1 LTPCEQ
7 TAASSADPGEND
19 RQEQTRADRL
29 VVHVANATAW
39 LFPLLIIAINAQ
51 VFMRKAGHNQ
61 AWLDDAQWW
70 MYGFAMTVGFAY
82 AITTQSH
89 VRVDVLHA
97 NFSDK
102 KKARIEIFALGWLL
116 LPFLAVM
123 CDILFHYSWTSFL
136 AREGSDSPN
145 GLHRLYL
152 LKLSLPLLFLLAMV
166 ATVSMVTL
174 AAMGQVM
181 DLNHWLVLGMFLGFI
196 FLLFRGIPVAF
207 ALVGI
212 SLIFIVLG
220 EFLLDPNKGWIN
232 EHIEYDSVRLTYK
245 RLAASGGR
253 FFGGTIKNPV
263 LVALPMFIFMGLM
276 LDRSGMAQRMMKS
289 MQVVFGL
296 LRGGLAL
303 SVMLIG
309 IILAAST
316 GVIGASVVLLGVMGI
331 PTMLAQDYESPI
343 AAGTVAASGTLG
355 ILIPPSIMLVIM
367 SDQLAI
373 SLGDLFM
380 GALFP
385 GLLLGALYIGILLV
399 LGSIFFGL
407 ATPTEASGLGAL
419 GATLIALF
427 SGRLNFGV
435 LKEVM
440 RHTLNTC
447 GYIVGI
453 FITAAF
459 FAFVLR
465 RYGGDEIIEEMVLGS
480 FDNPYLVVAFILFV
494 IFCLGFLL
502 DWIEI
507 TLIIMPLMLPVV
519 LALDLAVNGYGVVSD
534 PAIVWFAI
542 LVAVTLQTSFLTP
555 PVGFALFYLK
565 GVCPPEVKLTHIYR
579 GVIPFVLLQLVG
591 LGIVFAF
598 PSLTTWL
605 PAVAYGN

>member
-1 LTPCEQ
+1 MQ
-7 TAASSADPGEND
+7 
-19 RQEQTRADRL
+19 
-29 VVHVANATAW
+29 
-39 LFPLLIIAINAQ
+39 I
-51 VFMRKAGHNQ
+51 
-61 AWLDDAQWW
+61 
-70 MYGFAMTVGFAY
+70 
-82 AITTQSH
+82 
-89 VRVDVLHA
+89 
-97 NFSDK
+97 
-102 KKARIEIFALGWLL
+102 
-116 LPFLAVM
+116 
-123 CDILFHYSWTSFL
+123 
-136 AREGSDSPN
+136 
-145 GLHRLYL
+145 
-152 LKLSLPLLFLLAMV
+152 LSL
-166 ATVSMVTL
+166 
-174 AAMGQVM
+174 MGGVM
-181 DLNHWLVLGMFLGFI
+181 DLNHWMVLAMFLGFI
-196 FLLFRGIPVAF
+196 YFLFRGIPVAY

-212 SLIFIVLG
+212 SLIFIIIG
-220 EFLLDPNKGWIN
+220 EFVLDPNRKIISEFIDFN
-232 EHIEYDSVRLTYK
+232 SVRLTYLK
-245 RLAASGGR
+245 LAASGGR

-276 LDRSGMAQRMMKS
+276 LDQSGVAQRMMKS
-289 MQVVFGL
+289 MQVLFGA

-331 PTMLAQDYESPI
+331 PTMLKQNYESPI
-343 AAGTVAASGTLG
+343 AAGTIAASGTLG

-385 GLLLGALYIGILLV
+385 GLLLGVLYIVFIIVYGLVKPDAMPLPENREPVSMKVVGEVALSVLPPFGLIMLV

-419 GATLIALF
+419 GATVLALAN
-427 SGRLNFGV
+427 RKLNLNVFRI
-435 LKEVM
+435 VM
-440 RHTLNTC
+440 RQTLNTS

-465 RYGGDEIIEEMVLGS
+465 RYGGDEIIENLVLGS
-480 FDNPYLVVAFILFV
+480 FENPYLVVAFILFI

-507 TLIIMPLMLPVV
+507 TLIIMPLMLPVILSLNLPV
-519 LALDLAVNGYGVVSD
+519 DGYGVVGD
-534 PAIVWFAI
+534 PSVVWFAI

-565 GVCPPEVKLTHIYR
+565 GVCPPEVKISHIYR
-579 GVIPFVLLQLVG
+579 GVIPFVLLQILG
-591 LGIVFAF
+591 LGIVFTF
-598 PSLTTWL
+598 PALTTWL
-605 PAVAYGN
+605 PAVAYGK

>member
-1 LTPCEQ
+1 MEIL
-7 TAASSADPGEND
+7 SFMGE
-19 RQEQTRADRL
+19 
-29 VVHVANATAW
+29 
-39 LFPLLIIAINAQ
+39 I
-51 VFMRKAGHNQ
+51 
-61 AWLDDAQWW
+61 
-70 MYGFAMTVGFAY
+70 
-82 AITTQSH
+82 
-89 VRVDVLHA
+89 
-97 NFSDK
+97 
-102 KKARIEIFALGWLL
+102 
-116 LPFLAVM
+116 
-123 CDILFHYSWTSFL
+123 
-136 AREGSDSPN
+136 
-145 GLHRLYL
+145 
-152 LKLSLPLLFLLAMV
+152 
-166 ATVSMVTL
+166 
-174 AAMGQVM
+174 M
-181 DLNHWLVLGMFLGFI
+181 DLNHWLVLAMFLGFI
-196 FLLFRGIPVAF
+196 YLLFRGIPVAY

-212 SLIFIVLG
+212 SLIFIVLA
-220 EFLLDPNKGWIN
+220 EFLLDPNKSIIN
-232 EHIEYDSVRLTYK
+232 EYIDFDNIRLTYR
-245 RLAASGGR
+245 RLAAIGGR

-276 LDRSGMAQRMMKS
+276 LDRSGIAQRMMRS
-289 MQVVFGL
+289 MQVLFGG

-331 PTMLAQDYESPI
+331 PTMLAQNYKKSI
-343 AAGTVAASGTLG
+343 ACGTVAASGTLG

-385 GLLLGALYIGILLV
+385 GLLLGALYIAFIIVYGLLNPDAMPLPKDREPVSVKVVIDLILAVFPPLLLILLV

-419 GATLIALF
+419 GATIIAF
-427 SGRLNFGV
+427 VSRNLNLKV
-435 LKEVM
+435 LMEVM
-440 RHTLNTC
+440 RQTLNTS

-453 FITAAF
+453 FITATF

-465 RYGGDEIIEEMVLGS
+465 RYGGDAIIEEMVLGS
-480 FDNPYLVVAFILFV
+480 FENPYMVVAFILFI

-519 LALDLAVNGYGVVSD
+519 LALEISVDGYGVVGD
-534 PAIVWFAI
+534 PSIVWFAI

-565 GVCPPEVKLTHIYR
+565 GVCPPQVTLGDIYR
-579 GVIPFVLLQLVG
+579 GVIPFVFLQLVG
-591 LGIVFAF
+591 LSIVFSF
-598 PSLTTWL
+598 PSITTWL